1 LQTLEYF
8 EGTMFLT
15 TNRVESL
22 DDAFESRIHV
32 SLKYPELT
40 AMSRRRVWKN
50 FIQTLQ
56 MDTSQ
61 ITDADLD
68 QFAAVDLN
76 GRQIKNMVK
85 MAGLL
90 AAETDHHLQSSHV
103 EAMMRI
109 AQSERGKG

>member
-1 LQTLEYF
+1 
-8 EGTMFLT
+8 MFLT
-15 TNRVESL
+15 TNRVESI

-40 AMSRRRVWKN
+40 PVSRRRVWKN

-61 ITDADLD
+61 ITDTDLD
-68 QFAAVDLN
+68 QFAAADLN
-76 GRQIKNMVK
+76 GRHIKNMVK

-90 AAETDHHLQSSHV
+90 AAEGDQHLKPSHI
-103 EAMMRI
+103 EAMMGI
-109 AQSERGKG
+109 ALSGRRTG